1 MRWLYRH
8 RGSIYSCRRFFSYYR
23 QAKLS
28 SSHVLNNSRAC
39 TVRKAGAQA
48 DQLADGSDR
57 KKSSTRWCGR
67 SESFRESRAR
77 LHPILCLW
85 QCTET
90 SSHSLLAA
98 AFLLISFSA
107 PSSITHTYGNHSF
120 LHLAQY
126 RTTLDLFYLRLP
138 TPLQVRLSCSIG
150 L

>member
-1 MRWLYRH
+1 MLQTRIAIFDMIATITLFENLFDNY
-8 RGSIYSCRRFFSYYR
+8 CR

-28 SSHVLNNSRAC
+28 SSRVLNSSRAC

-57 KKSSTRWCGR
+57 RKSSTRWCGR

-85 QCTET
+85 HWGSVQRT

-126 RTTLDLFYLRLP
+126 RTTLDLFYLRLS
-138 TPLQVRLSCSIG
+138 TPL
-150 L
+150 